1 MGIGIVLYSA
11 VVQSRPPGETCWLAI
26 SPASLSLFTSER
38 IEEKKSIYQDLS
50 SYRYMITG
58 ATKETLFRTELTGQ
72 EKKVCYENN
81 LTPAWEIE
89 ILRTFY
95 SRLSHPTKISLE

>member
-1 MGIGIVLYSA
+1 MLPA
-11 VVQSRPPGETCWLAI
+11 AAKSRPPGETCWLAI
-26 SPASLSLFTSER
+26 SPASLSLFTGER
-38 IEEKKSIYQDLS
+38 MKEKRVTFREFEFLS
-50 SYRYMITG
+50 ITG

>member
-1 MGIGIVLYSA
+1 
-11 VVQSRPPGETCWLAI
+11 
-26 SPASLSLFTSER
+26 
-38 IEEKKSIYQDLS
+38 
-50 SYRYMITG
+50 MITG

-89 ILRTFY
+89 ILRSFY